1 MDEIGFRKYLRGFGK
16 KEHVVDDLLRQAIQ
30 YEEYLSSHGQN
41 LESAGES
48 ELQAYAAELKS
59 AEIKSRLRAVSLY
72 YRYSGKA
79 SLAAAAQALR
89 EKETARTRKTFPLKD
104 FRGIDPVHADRLA
117 AHGIRDVARMLEAGR
132 TAGLRRRLAEQ
143 TGLPTA
149 IILELVKLS
158 DLSRLGAVKQVRA
171 RLYFDAGLDTP
182 EKIAAWEPADLRRYL
197 AEFIEK
203 TGFEGITPLPKELEN
218 LIRSARELPGIVEY

>member
-16 KEHVVDDLLRQAIQ
+16 KEHVVDSLLRQAKQ
-30 YEEYLSSHGQN
+30 YEDYLSSHGQD

-48 ELQAYAAELKS
+48 ELQAYAAQFKPV
-59 AEIKSRLRAVSLY
+59 EIKTRLRGVSLY
-72 YRYSGKA
+72 YRFAGKA

-89 EKETARTRKTFPLKD
+89 EKETARTRKTFALKD
-104 FRGIDPVHADRLA
+104 FRGVDPIHADRLA
-117 AHGIRDVARMLEAGR
+117 AHGIRDVAKMLEAGQ
-132 TAGLRRRLAEQ
+132 THGLRRRLVAQ
-143 TGLPTA
+143 TGLSPE

-171 RLYFDAGLDTP
+171 RLYLDAGLDTP
-182 EKIAAWEPADLRRYL
+182 EKIAAWEPGELRRYL
-197 AEFIEK
+197 AEFIKK

-218 LIRSARELPGIVEY
+218 LIRSARELPRIVEY